1 MTLIATAGPVRRL
14 DRLAGYAIWIVL
26 ALMLVIAGLL
36 SEAFLRPAYLLNLL
50 RQAAPVGI
58 TAVGVTFVMIAGGV
72 DLSVGAVI
80 SAAAVLSAVIMDGRP
95 EMMVPALAATL
106 TLGLAV
112 GLVNGALA
120 AFSRVSPFILTL
132 GTATAIY
139 GFTLMLSG
147 GTAKG
152 AVSPGFREFLNARL
166 FGLLPVL
173 ALLFVLLAIVGAI
186 IQKKSVF
193 GRSLTLLG
201 ANRRAAYLSG
211 LPVSAL
217 TISAY
222 ALSGF
227 CAALGGIALL
237 ARTGVSSTYAGRG
250 YEFDVLAAVV
260 LGGTT
265 FRGGEGGVGG
275 TLAGVLVLLIAFNI
289 VNLLGLPFATQLG
302 LKGVIIIL
310 ASAAYE
316 GLRRRA

>member
-1 MTLIATAGPVRRL
+1 MA
-14 DRLAGYAIWIVL
+14 
-26 ALMLVIAGLL
+26 
-36 SEAFLRPAYLLNLL
+36 
-50 RQAAPVGI
+50 
-58 TAVGVTFVMIAGGV
+58 
-72 DLSVGAVI
+72 
-80 SAAAVLSAVIMDGRP
+80 
-95 EMMVPALAATL
+95 PALAATVA
-106 TLGLAV
+106 LGLGV
-112 GLVNGALA
+112 GIVNGVLA
-120 AFSRVSPFILTL
+120 AYSRVSPFILTL

-152 AVSPGFREFLNARL
+152 AVSPGFREFLNSRL
-166 FGLLPVL
+166 FGVLPLL
-173 ALLFVLLAIVGAI
+173 ALLFVLLAVAGTVV
-186 IQKKSVF
+186 QKKSIF
-193 GRSLTLLG
+193 GRSLYLLG

-211 LPVSAL
+211 LPISAL

-265 FRGGEGGVGG
+265 FRGGEGSVGG
-275 TLAGVLVLLIAFNI
+275 TVAGVLVLLIAFNI

-316 GLRRRA
+316 ALRRRA

>member
-1 MTLIATAGPVRRL
+1 MTLIAAAGRARKL
-14 DRLAGYAIWIVL
+14 EWLAGYAVWIVL
-26 ALMLVIAGLL
+26 VLMLAIAGSL
-36 SEAFLRPAYLLNLL
+36 SEAFLRPVYLMNIL

-80 SAAAVLSAVIMDGRP
+80 SAAAVLCAVVMDGRP
-95 EMMVPALAATL
+95 EMTVPALVATSA
-106 TLGLAV
+106 LGLAA
-112 GLVNGALA
+112 GLVNGALI
-120 AFSRVSPFILTL
+120 AFNRISPFILTL
-132 GTATAIY
+132 GSATAIY

-152 AVSPGFREFLNARL
+152 AVSPGFREFLNERV
-166 FGLLPVL
+166 FGVAPIL
-173 ALLFVLLAIVGAI
+173 ALLFLLIALGAAL
-186 IQKKSVF
+186 IQRRSVF
-193 GRSLTLLG
+193 GRSIYLIG
-201 ANRRAAYLSG
+201 ANREAAVLSG
-211 LPVSAL
+211 IPVAAV
-217 TISAY
+217 TVSAY
-222 ALSGF
+222 AVSGF

-275 TLAGVLVLLIAFNI
+275 TVAGVLVLLIAFNI

-302 LKGVIIIL
+302 LKGVIIVV

>member
-1 MTLIATAGPVRRL
+1 MTVAVPESPGRSL
-14 DRLAGYAIWIVL
+14 DRLAGYGVWIVL
-26 ALMLVIAGLL
+26 AVMLAIAGLL
-36 SEAFLRPAYLLNLL
+36 SEAFLRPPYLLNLL

-80 SAAAVLSAVIMDGRP
+80 SAAAVLCAVIMDGRP
-95 EMMVPALAATL
+95 AMIAPALVATL
-106 TLGLAV
+106 ALGLGA
-112 GLVNGALA
+112 GLLNGVLA

-166 FGLLPVL
+166 FGALPVL
-173 ALLFVLLAIVGAI
+173 ALMLVLLAAVGAFV
-186 IQKKSVF
+186 QKMSIF
-193 GRSLTLLG
+193 GRSLYLLG

-217 TISAY
+217 TIAAY

-275 TLAGVLVLLIAFNI
+275 TVAGVLVLLIAFNI

-310 ASAAYE
+310 ASGAYE

>member
-1 MTLIATAGPVRRL
+1 MTLIAIASHVRKW
-14 DRLAGYAIWIVL
+14 DGLAGYAVWIVL
-26 ALMLVIAGLL
+26 ALMLAIAGVL
-36 SEAFLRPAYLLNLL
+36 SEAFLRPVYLLNIL

-80 SAAAVLSAVIMDGRP
+80 SAAAVLCAVIMDGRS
-95 EMMVPALAATL
+95 EMMLPALIATL
-106 TLGLAV
+106 ALGTLAGLA
-112 GLVNGALA
+112 NGVMV
-120 AFSRVSPFILTL
+120 AFNRVSPFILTL

-139 GFTLMLSG
+139 GFTQMLSG

-152 AVSPGFREFLNARL
+152 AVSPGFREFLNERL
-166 FGLLPVL
+166 FGLVPVL
-173 ALLFVLLAIVGAI
+173 ALLFVLLAAAATVIL
-186 IQKKSVF
+186 KKTIF
-193 GRSLTLLG
+193 GRGIYLLG
-201 ANRRAAYLSG
+201 ANRSAAYLSG
-211 LPVSAL
+211 VPVAAL
-217 TISAY
+217 TVGAY
-222 ALSGF
+222 SLSGF

-275 TLAGVLVLLIAFNI
+275 TVAGVLVLLISFNV
-289 VNLLGLPFATQLG
+289 VNLLGLPFAAQLG